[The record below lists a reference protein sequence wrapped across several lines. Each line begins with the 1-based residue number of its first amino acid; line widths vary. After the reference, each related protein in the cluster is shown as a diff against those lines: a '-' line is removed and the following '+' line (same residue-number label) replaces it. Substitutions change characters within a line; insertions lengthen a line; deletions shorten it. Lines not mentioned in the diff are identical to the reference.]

1 MMRAKNVLDSF
12 KYAYQG
18 IVYTLRTQRNMR
30 IHVSAAA
37 LVILTAIF
45 LKVTKV
51 EMAILILSCNV
62 VITSEMINTSIEST
76 IDLYSRQRHPLAKIG
91 KDVAAAAVLVS
102 SISSAVVGTLIL
114 GPYIIIFLK
123 KYIANSF

>member
-1 MMRAKNVLDSF
+1 MRAKNVLDSF

-30 IHVSAAA
+30 IHVSAAT
-37 LVILTAIF
+37 LVILTGIF

-62 VITSEMINTSIEST
+62 VITAEMINTSIEST

>member
-62 VITSEMINTSIEST
+62 VITAEMINTSIEST

>member
-51 EMAILILSCNV
+51 EMAILILSCNI
-62 VITSEMINTSIEST
+62 VITAEMINTSIEST